1 MSSFLAKNEHMISRL
16 LSSSLR
22 KSSKSV
28 LLLGPRQVGKS
39 TLIKALK
46 PELEINLADEA
57 QFLRYASDP
66 AQFRDDILG
75 SECSTIFIDEI
86 QRLPRLLNSIQAIID
101 DNRKLKFY
109 LTGSSARK
117 LRRGEANLLPGR
129 ILRYNLGPLVASEL
143 DYKLNTNKALEV
155 GTLPEVYLEK
165 SRELSERLLK
175 TYAGVYLA
183 EEIKAE
189 SLVRDLNSFAR
200 FLSEVGVLLGT
211 FIDLTKLAQRAKI
224 SRHAAP
230 RYFEILE
237 DSMIG
242 RRLYPFTG
250 CEHGIDLVKH
260 PKFYLFDNGVANGML
275 GNFTAS
281 RDRIGILAEQLVLN
295 QLVHSA
301 WAHDADITV
310 STFRTR
316 GGLEVDYIV
325 ELSNKLFAIE
335 VKSSDDIVTDDLTG
349 LGFFHDQFKGKVAGA
364 YVFHMGKTAR
374 KFGKIWSLPWQEG
387 LREMGL

>member
-1 MSSFLAKNEHMISRL
+1 MIRRL
-16 LSSSLR
+16 LSEHLR
-22 KSSKSV
+22 TSPKSV

-39 TLIKALK
+39 TLMRSLE
-46 PELEINLADEA
+46 PGLEINLADQA

-66 AQFRDDILG
+66 AQFRDDIIG

-86 QRLPRLLNSIQAIID
+86 QRLPKLLNSIQAIV
-101 DNRKLKFY
+101 DNDRALKFY

-117 LRRGEANLLPGR
+117 LRRHDANLLPGR
-129 ILRYNLGPLVASEL
+129 ILRYNLGPLAACEM
-143 DYKLNTNKALEV
+143 DYQINTVTALEI
-155 GTLPEVYLEK
+155 GTLPEIYLSK
-165 SRELSERLLK
+165 DRKLAERLLR

-189 SLVRDLNSFAR
+189 SLVRDLSSFAR
-200 FLSEVGVLLGT
+200 FLHEIGVLLGS
-211 FIDLTKLAQRAKI
+211 FIDLTKLSNRAKI

-242 RRLYPFTG
+242 LRLYPFAG
-250 CEHGIDLVKH
+250 REHGLDLVKH

-281 RDRIGILAEQLVLN
+281 RDRIGVLAEQLVLS
-295 QLVHSA
+295 QLVHSS
-301 WAHDADITV
+301 WARDTDTAV

-316 GGLEVDYIV
+316 SGLEVDYIV
-325 ELSNKLFAIE
+325 EHSNKLFPIE
-335 VKSSDDIVTDDLTG
+335 VKAADDVVSDDLAG
-349 LGFFHDQFKGKVAGA
+349 LSFFNEHFKESIGA
-364 YVFHMGKTAR
+364 SFVFHMGKTSR

-387 LREMGL
+387 LREIGL

>member
-1 MSSFLAKNEHMISRL
+1 MR
-16 LSSSLR
+16 SLEP
-22 KSSKSV
+22 
-28 LLLGPRQVGKS
+28 G
-39 TLIKALK
+39 
-46 PELEINLADEA
+46 LEINLADEA

-66 AQFRDDILG
+66 AQFRDDIIG
-75 SECSTIFIDEI
+75 AERSTIFIDEI
-86 QRLPRLLNSIQAIID
+86 QRLPKLLNSIQAIV
-101 DNRKLKFY
+101 DNDRGLKFY

-117 LRRGEANLLPGR
+117 LRRHDANLLPGR
-129 ILRYNLGPLVASEL
+129 ILRYNLGPLVACEM
-143 DYKLNTNKALEV
+143 DYQINTATALEI
-155 GTLPEVYLEK
+155 GTLPEVYLDK
-165 SRELSERLLK
+165 DRKLAVKLLR

-200 FLSEVGVLLGT
+200 FLHEIGVLLGS
-211 FIDLTKLAQRAKI
+211 FIDLTKLSNRAKI

-242 RRLYPFTG
+242 LRLYPFAG
-250 CEHGIDLVKH
+250 REHALDLVKH

-281 RDRIGILAEQLVLN
+281 RDRIGVLAEQLVLS
-295 QLVHSA
+295 QLVHSS
-301 WAHDADITV
+301 WARDTEISV

-316 GGLEVDYIV
+316 SGQEVDYIV
-325 ELSNKLFAIE
+325 EHSNKLFPIE
-335 VKSSDDIVTDDLTG
+335 VKAADDVVSDDLAGIT
-349 LGFFHDQFKGKVAGA
+349 FFNEHFKESIGA
-364 YVFHMGKTAR
+364 SFVFHMGKTSR

-387 LREMGL
+387 LREIGL

>member
-1 MSSFLAKNEHMISRL
+1 M
-16 LSSSLR
+16 
-22 KSSKSV
+22 

-46 PELEINLADEA
+46 PEFEINLADEA

-66 AQFRDDILG
+66 AQFRDDIIG
-75 SECSTIFIDEI
+75 SESSTIFIDEI
-86 QRLPRLLNSIQAIID
+86 QRLPRLMNSIQAMID

-117 LRRGEANLLPGR
+117 LRRDDANLLPGR
-129 ILRYNLGPLVASEL
+129 ILRYNLGPLVACEL
-143 DYKLNTNKALEV
+143 DYKLNTSKALEI
-155 GTLPEVYLEK
+155 GTLPEMYLGK
-165 SRELSERLLK
+165 NRQLSERLLK

-200 FLSEVGVLLGT
+200 FLNEVGVLLGT
-211 FIDLTKLAQRAKI
+211 FIDLTKLSQRAKI

-242 RRLYPFTG
+242 RRLYPFRG
-250 CEHGIDLVKH
+250 CEHEIDLVKH

-275 GNFTAS
+275 CNFTAS

-301 WAHDADITV
+301 WARDKDITV

-316 GGLEVDYIV
+316 SGLEVDYIV

-335 VKSSDDIVTDDLTG
+335 VKASDDITSEDLSG
-349 LGFFHDQFKGKVAGA
+349 LGFFCDQLKVKVAGA
-364 YVFHMGKTAR
+364 FVFHMGKTAR
-374 KFGKIWSLPWQEG
+374 KFGKVWSLPWQEG
-387 LREMGL
+387 LREIGL

>member
-1 MSSFLAKNEHMISRL
+1 MIDRFIG
-16 LSSSLR
+16 SSLR

-39 TLIKALK
+39 TLIKALQ
-46 PELEINLADEA
+46 PEFEINLADEA
-57 QFLRYASDP
+57 QFLRYATDP
-66 AQFRDDILG
+66 AQFRDDIIG

-86 QRLPRLLNSIQAIID
+86 QRLPRLMNSIQAMID
-101 DNRKLKFY
+101 ANRKLKFY

-129 ILRYNLGPLVASEL
+129 IIRHNLGPLVACEV
-143 DYKLNTNKALEV
+143 DYKLNTIKALEI
-155 GTLPEVYLEK
+155 GTLPEIYLERR
-165 SRELSERLLK
+165 RELSESLLK

-200 FLSEVGVLLGT
+200 FLSEVSVLLGT
-211 FIDLTKLAQRAKI
+211 FIDLTKLSQRAKI

-242 RRLYPFTG
+242 RRIYPFTG
-250 CEHGIDLVKH
+250 CDHDIDLVKH
-260 PKFYLFDNGVANGML
+260 PKFYLFDNGVANGLL

-295 QLVHSA
+295 QLIHSA
-301 WAHDADITV
+301 WTRDADMRV

-316 GGLEVDYIV
+316 NGVEVDYIV
-325 ELSNKLFAIE
+325 ELSKKLFAIE
-335 VKSSDDIVTDDLTG
+335 VKTSDEVASDDLVG
-349 LGFFHDQFKGKVAGA
+349 LNFFHQHCQGKVAGA
-364 YVFHMGKTAR
+364 FVFHMGKVAR

-387 LREMGL
+387 LREIGL